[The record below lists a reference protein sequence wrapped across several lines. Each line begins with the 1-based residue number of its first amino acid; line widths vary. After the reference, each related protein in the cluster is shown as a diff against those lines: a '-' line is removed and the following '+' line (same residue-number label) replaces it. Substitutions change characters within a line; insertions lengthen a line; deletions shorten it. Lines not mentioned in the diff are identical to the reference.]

1 MPFDLATM
9 ALRLPALLVALSFH
23 EFAHAWAAD
32 RLGDPTPRRMG
43 RLTLEP
49 WAHLDPIGT
58 LMILLYGFGWAKPVP
73 TNPYFYRIG
82 ARRGLLWTSLAGPA
96 ANVLLGFV
104 FALLFVLDF
113 FTGAFRG
120 IPHLSRIIEVT
131 FQLNVVLAVFN
142 LLPIPPLDGS
152 KVLAGILPGRQ
163 AEALER
169 LERLGP
175 FLLLLVLLTGVADG
189 VIRGAS
195 AAVTGL
201 LLEAA
206 VTLWRLL
213 PL

>member
-1 MPFDLATM
+1 MPFDLVTM
-9 ALRLPALLVALSFH
+9 VLRLPALLVAISFH

-96 ANVLLGFV
+96 ANLLLSLVFAVLLV
-104 FALLFVLDF
+104 AVF
-113 FTGAFRG
+113 FTGAFSG
-120 IPHLSRIIEVT
+120 VPHLSRIIEVT

-163 AEALER
+163 AELLDR

-175 FLLLLVLLTGVADG
+175 FLLLFVLLSGIADG
-189 VIRGAS
+189 IIRAAS
-195 AAVTGL
+195 TAVTGL

-213 PL
+213 SV

>member
-104 FALLFVLDF
+104 FAVLFVVDF
-113 FTGAFRG
+113 FTGVFGG

-163 AEALER
+163 AEAIER
-169 LERLGP
+169 LERVGP
-175 FLLLLVLLTGVADG
+175 FLLLFVLLTGVADG
-189 VIRGAS
+189 IIRAAS
-195 AAVTGL
+195 TAVTGF